1 MVHHFR
7 HDEYMHIKPALII
20 SLIVVLLVAG
30 AAIAIYFAT
39 KPSDSSD
46 DVKGIYQGSKKPD
59 VHKPDESDDDHAIVA
74 DVSQCTHS

>member
-7 HDEYMHIKPALII
+7 HDQYMRIKPALII

-30 AAIAIYFAT
+30 AAIAIYFST

-46 DVKGIYQGSKKPD
+46 DSQGLYKNSKKQD
-59 VHKPDESDDDHAIVA
+59 VYKPDESDDAHANVA
-74 DVSQCTHS
+74 DVSQCSHS